1 MLLERKVEKVLVTC
15 WELCDDDGAFPC
27 EADAVCDADA
37 FDAFRGAV
45 AFPCMHSGK
54 LVWQSTMER
63 KVEKFMVTL
72 CDPCDARGCEARV
85 SGCEACRPAAW
96 AVDVWLDFSNLPP

>member
-37 FDAFRGAV
+37 FDAFRGTA
-45 AFPCMHSGK
+45 AFPCKHSGK
-54 LVWQSTMER
+54 LGSDVRKGTMVR
-63 KVEKFMVTL
+63 KVEKFLVTF
-72 CDPCDARGCEARV
+72 CGRQ
-85 SGCEACRPAAW
+85 
-96 AVDVWLDFSNLPP
+96 